1 MSENLSIDEII
12 KRAEE
17 IRKKTVKTAQS
28 ALEDIDSTAREI
40 TERNIEV
47 PKPDIKDIQIK
58 VNNTENKKNTNIEK
72 TAVVSKDLAE
82 KAKNRETDGAA
93 QKTKVVDQKTKHVE
107 VSDKTGVVDDVKSL
121 KKKKSFFQTRDGE
134 PVYSK
139 NPPEMVERPAT
150 IKSKSRFD
158 KTSDLEEIPTIVAV
172 EELEHTRISLGKSP
186 HMPKP
191 ENENYDSDEG
201 DQIVLEGFEDDT
213 EEISKID
220 EDVAEKQL
228 LERRKEKV
236 NKFRLFS
243 PDEIKEENGKSGIIK
258 DEYENDDDKTVFL
271 EKLFGAKSSAS
282 FTMSVTLALGIIL
295 GFFTVFRS
303 SAYLPAFLMSDSV
316 YFTVLAVIYAVALL
330 VNIKTVFHGF
340 NFKQK
345 INSDFPISIVC
356 IIVLV
361 HTILMAVDSDF
372 AISGGNAYPLAATF
386 ALFASSLGKRVM
398 LTRII
403 ENFEFLVSQEETH
416 TVETIANTVDA
427 TIISRGVLT
436 GEANLKTSIKTDFTT
451 NFLDISS
458 SDEPADKIAKVTG
471 SIMMALSVVLF
482 VVFSIINKD
491 WHIGFN
497 IAVCSLCISLPCI
510 SLFCT
515 NSALLGISKKL
526 EDNGSMIN
534 GFEGAQMVDNANAI
548 VIEAQDLF
556 GPNSCEIHGIKTFN
570 GAKADDVILK
580 TAAVI
585 MKTKSPLSYVFDDV
599 IIGKQTILPEV
610 DGVVYEDR
618 LGTSAWIYRKKILVG
633 TRDLLIHHGVRVPK
647 EEFEKKYTRK
657 GRKILYLAV
666 TGTIMAM
673 FVVSYNADP
682 KLKKELRKLE
692 KSGITVLVKSSDP
705 FINDESIAELFALPE
720 GYVRVMNSSNGRIFE
735 KYSNMCVEKSP
746 AYVVHNGSALG
757 FVSAMGAAENI
768 EETRKLL
775 SVLIS
780 FGCAMGLGVV
790 ALLGFIGGISQL
802 GALNVVVFQAV
813 WCLFIEIV
821 SRMKRL

>member
-12 KRAEE
+12 RRAEE
-17 IRKKTVKTAQS
+17 IRTKTVKTAQS
-28 ALEDIDSTAREI
+28 ALEDIDSTAKEI
-40 TERNIEV
+40 TQRNIEV
-47 PKPDIKDIQIK
+47 PKPDVKNIQIK
-58 VNNTENKKNTNIEK
+58 SNTHEYRKKENIEK
-72 TAVVSKDLAE
+72 TAVVSKEIGE
-82 KAKNRETDGAA
+82 KSQIGADE
-93 QKTKVVDQKTKHVE
+93 KTRIVDQKTRHVE
-107 VSDKTGVVDDVKSL
+107 VSEKTGVVGDVKEF
-121 KKKKSFFQTRDGE
+121 KKKTSFFQSRSSE

-139 NPPEMVERPAT
+139 NPPEMVEKPAT

-158 KTSDLEEIPTIVAV
+158 KTSDLQEVPTIVAV
-172 EELEHTRISLGKSP
+172 DELEKTRISLGGSNF
-186 HMPKP
+186 MSKP
-191 ENENYDSDEG
+191 ETDIYESDEG
-201 DQIVLEGFEDDT
+201 EQIVLEGFEDST

-220 EDVAEKQL
+220 EELAEKQL
-228 LERRKEKV
+228 RERRKDKI

-243 PDEIKEENGKSGIIK
+243 PDEIENETSKGSAVR
-258 DEYENDDDKTVFL
+258 DEYENDDDKTAFL
-271 EKLFGAKSSAS
+271 EKLFSAKSSVS
-282 FTMSVTLALGIIL
+282 FKMSVTLALGIVI
-295 GFFTVFRS
+295 GFITAFKN
-303 SAYLPAFLMSDSV
+303 SAYLPTFLMSDTV
-316 YFTVLAVIYAVALL
+316 YFSVLSIIYAVVMI
-330 VNIKTVFHGF
+330 VNIKTILHGF
-340 NFKQK
+340 NFKYK
-345 INSDFPISIVC
+345 INSDFPISAVS

-361 HTILMAVDSDF
+361 HTVLMIFDSDF

-386 ALFASSLGKRVM
+386 AIFMGGLGRRIM

-403 ENFEFLVSQEETH
+403 KNFEFLVAQEETH

-451 NFLDISS
+451 KFLDISS
-458 SDEPADKIAKVTG
+458 SDEPADKIAAVTG
-471 SIMMALSVVLF
+471 SVMMVLSLILF
-482 VVFSIINKD
+482 VVFSAINKD

-497 IAVCSLCISLPCI
+497 IGVCALSISLPCI

-515 NSALLGISKKL
+515 NSTLLGISQKL
-526 EDNGSMIN
+526 KDCGAMIN
-534 GFEGAQMVDNANAI
+534 GFKGAQMVDDANAI

-599 IIGKQTILPEV
+599 IIGKQTILPDV
-610 DGVVYEDR
+610 DGVIYEDR

-647 EEFEKKYTRK
+647 EDFEKKYTRK

-666 TGTIMAM
+666 TGTVMAM

-682 KLKKELRKLE
+682 KLKRALRKLE
-692 KSGITVLVKSSDP
+692 KSGMTILVKSSDP
-705 FINDESIAELFALPE
+705 FINDESIAELFSLPE
-720 GYVRVMNSSNGRIFE
+720 GYVRVMNSSNGRVFE
-735 KYSNMCVEKSP
+735 KYSDMCVEKSP

-757 FVSAMGAAENI
+757 FVSAMEAAESI
-768 EETRKLL
+768 EDTRRLL

-780 FGCAMGLGVV
+780 FGCAIGLGVV
-790 ALLGFIGGISQL
+790 ALLGFIGGLSQL
-802 GALNVVVFQAV
+802 GALNVVIFQAV
-813 WCLFIEIV
+813 WCAFIEVV
-821 SRMKRL
+821 SRIKML